1 MEDLELSRRMLT
13 LGEPAYLDCPVVVS
27 PRRFERLGWWRTAS
41 TNVVLRLAYR
51 AGGTRVCEKLHRHYY
66 RGT

>member
-13 LGEPAYLDCPVVVS
+13 LGEPAYLECPVEVS

-41 TNVVLRLAYR
+41 TNLVLRLAYR
-51 AGGTRVCEKLHRHYY
+51 AGGTGVCEKLYRHYY
-66 RGT
+66 GGA